1 MPRTALSAVAPA
13 QRGIALVIGLV
24 LLVIVL
30 VLGLASVR
38 LMTNEEKMVGYVYDR
53 TLAFQAAEAALREAE
68 MLVEE
73 VKPMPASGV
82 CTDFFSGTFS
92 LRACPAPAAAD
103 PPRWLDPSFS
113 AWASATAVGMGTT
126 VVTPQYI
133 VEFLGAAF
141 PCGPSPTDTPAC
153 RRYRITAKA
162 GATGRA
168 QAMVQS
174 IYATD

>member
-1 MPRTALSAVAPA
+1 MPRTHSRAVARA
-13 QRGIALVIGLV
+13 QRGIALVIGLI
-24 LLVIVL
+24 LLVIML

-38 LMTNEEKMVGYVYDR
+38 LMSNEEKMVGYTYDR

-73 VKPMPASGV
+73 VKPTPASGA
-82 CTDFFSGTFS
+82 CTDFFSGTFAV
-92 LRACPAPAAAD
+92 RACPPPAAAD
-103 PPRWLDPSFS
+103 PPRWLDASFTH
-113 AWASATAVGMGTT
+113 WASATAVGTGTT
-126 VVTPQYI
+126 VITPQYV

-174 IYATD
+174 VYATD